1 MLSRVAAR
9 NPAPAAGK
17 LHLGRSLWL
26 SAPSFEILRIK
37 AFLPPSI
44 LKKENCELA
53 GGKGL
58 AQGLPANDHKKN
70 PDLRG
75 HQCRKS
81 WVRPSS
87 VLGGGR
93 KRTQKPDTLEANGS
107 PVPAPF
113 QGDTPADGYC
123 SPSPRPLLLSA
134 PLRDGATRLL
144 GAFLA

>member
-87 VLGGGR
+87 VLGVAGNELR
-93 KRTQKPDTLEANGS
+93 NQ
-107 PVPAPF
+107 
-113 QGDTPADGYC
+113 TPSKQTGPPC
-123 SPSPRPLLLSA
+123 PPLSKETRRPTATA
-134 PLRDGATRLL
+134 PLPPGPYFSQPRFGMERLGCL
-144 GAFLA
+144 EPS